1 MADDHRVG
9 DKSTAL
15 GFDSVVSPVR
25 RQECSQRGIMKAA
38 LHVVRGR
45 LTCEGG
51 VHLLR
56 QGDKRGHL
64 LRDNLANIVE
74 SHPRVCPRNILEIAL
89 QCSFLLRKLRFES
102 LAIDTSIR
110 GDIKIHPEL
119 WETKAIVAIGHLH
132 PRKLPAREVIKDLT
146 RPSPGSHVADVVQT
160 HVPACALASKCVGES
175 PWGGV
180 FFEDEH
186 PLLRHSCEQSCGCQ

>member
-45 LTCEGG
+45 LTCEQG
-51 VHLLR
+51 VHLLC
-56 QGDKRGHL
+56 QGDKRGNL

-74 SHPRVCPRNILEIAL
+74 SHPRVCPRDVFEIAL
-89 QCSFLLRKLRFES
+89 QRSFLLRKECLES
-102 LAIDTSIR
+102 LAIDTGIR

-119 WETKAIVAIGHLH
+119 WEAKAIIAIGHLH
-132 PRKLPAREVIKDLT
+132 PGKLPAREVIKDLT
-146 RPSPGSHVADVVQT
+146 RPSPGGHVADVVQS

-175 PWGGV
+175 PWCGV

-186 PLLRHSCEQSCGCQ
+186 PLFRYSCE

>member
-1 MADDHRVG
+1 MG

-25 RQECSQRGIMKAA
+25 RQESSQCRIAKTTI
-38 LHVVRGR
+38 HIVRSR

-51 VHLLR
+51 VHLLC

-74 SHPRVCPRNILEIAL
+74 SHPRVSPRNILEIAL
-89 QCSFLLRKLRFES
+89 QCAFLLRKECLES
-102 LAIDTSIR
+102 LAIDTSVR
-110 GDIKIHPEL
+110 GDIKIHSEL
-119 WETKAIVAIGHLH
+119 WEIKAIVAIGHLH
-132 PRKLPAREVIKDLT
+132 PRQFPAREVINDLT

-160 HVPACALASKCVGES
+160 HIPARTLTSKSVGQS
-175 PWGGV
+175 PWSGV
-180 FFEDEH
+180 LFEYEH
-186 PLLRHSCEQSCGCQ
+186 PLLR

>member
-1 MADDHRVG
+1 MG

-15 GFDSVVSPVR
+15 GFDSVVPPVR
-25 RQECSQRGIMKAA
+25 RQESSQCRIAKTTI
-38 LHVVRGR
+38 HIVRSR

-51 VHLLR
+51 VHLLC

-74 SHPRVCPRNILEIAL
+74 SHPRVSPRNILEIAL
-89 QCSFLLRKLRFES
+89 QCSFLLRKERFES

-119 WETKAIVAIGHLH
+119 WEAKAIIAIGHLH
-132 PRKLPAREVIKDLT
+132 PGKLPAREVIKDLT
-146 RPSPGSHVADVVQT
+146 RPSPGGHVADVVQS

-175 PWGGV
+175 PWCGV

-186 PLLRHSCEQSCGCQ
+186 PLFRYSCE